1 MCPPGLHITLGI
13 FLRLFVLL
21 ENACHE
27 LDLTAH
33 MQGTDDCGP
42 SYQRFS
48 AALQR
53 LTELKDEQLA
63 LNDTKQQLEQLLT
76 HGLAIEVLTVSTPQ
90 LQQALQALQATNT
103 RLQQLVSI
111 NTELTHASISPMCTF
126 TALRDSTAR

>member
-1 MCPPGLHITLGI
+1 M
-13 FLRLFVLL
+13 FVLL

-48 AALQR
+48 AALQH

-63 LNDTKQQLEQLLT
+63 LKDTKQQLEQLLT
-76 HGLAIEVLTVSTPQ
+76 HGLAIGVLTVSTPQ
-90 LQQALQALQATNT
+90 LQQALQALQTTNT

-126 TALRDSTAR
+126 TAFRDSTA